1 MILALN
7 DEIRGRI
14 IMDTIE
20 RLINTDDL
28 ITSRLIRNLDREQGK
43 FMYYDP
49 VSDIL
54 LLTIVPPTTESVVH
68 YIDDH
73 VALLYEPES
82 LEVVGFQVEAFE
94 HSFMPEHETLRAVWR
109 LSDANV
115 TLENIGDLIMVFER
129 KKQIVAQELKN
140 ITRNLLSGSSRRLIP
155 A

>member
-1 MILALN
+1 
-7 DEIRGRI
+7 
-14 IMDTIE
+14 MDTIE

>member
-1 MILALN
+1 
-7 DEIRGRI
+7 
-14 IMDTIE
+14 MDTIE

-28 ITSRLIRNLDREQGK
+28 KTSRLIRNLEREQGK

-68 YIDDH
+68 YLDDH

>member
-54 LLTIVPPTTESVVH
+54 LLTITPPTTESVVH

-94 HSFMPEHETLRAVWR
+94 HSFMPEHETLKAVWR

-115 TLENIGDLIMVFER
+115 ALENIGDLIMVFER